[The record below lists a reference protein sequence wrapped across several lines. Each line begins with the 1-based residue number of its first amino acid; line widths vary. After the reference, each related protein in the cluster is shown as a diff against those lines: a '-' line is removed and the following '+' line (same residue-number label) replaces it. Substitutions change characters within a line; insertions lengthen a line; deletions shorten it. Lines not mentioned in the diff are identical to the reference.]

1 MKLIKDIPN
10 IFNVTII
17 INNINYLNHKLE
29 IIYKID
35 NTNKYYYLIKTDC
48 EHLSDFFDMNFV
60 EGVKGFGQH
69 IVSNEKFNLIYKEK
83 TNTIQVITWDNTV
96 FINGYLDF

>member
-1 MKLIKDIPN
+1 MKLIKSIPN

-17 INNINYLNHKLE
+17 IDSIDYKNYKLE
-29 IIYKID
+29 ITYKID
-35 NTNKYYYLIKTDC
+35 SKKNYYYLIKTNC
-48 EHLSDFFDMNFV
+48 EHLENFFSQDYV

-83 TNTIQVITWDNTV
+83 TNKVELVTWNNSV
-96 FINGYLDF
+96 FIDGYLIA